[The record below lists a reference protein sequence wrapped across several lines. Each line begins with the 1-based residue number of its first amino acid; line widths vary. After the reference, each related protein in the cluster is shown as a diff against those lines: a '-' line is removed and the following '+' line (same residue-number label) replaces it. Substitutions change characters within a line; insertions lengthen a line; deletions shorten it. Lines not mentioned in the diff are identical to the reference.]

1 MPPYET
7 AFRLFNSKLGRTENV
22 RNIVST
28 YEMLTLLVSLIAVVI
43 AFVSLY
49 RTHRVVKR
57 QIELAEGQAEL
68 TKLQHKLLAQ
78 SEDEK
83 RKADVRVCLVKVGG
97 NYRLVFENRGPA
109 RAKDIVVEE
118 FVPDGFKSPF
128 MKSEMDKFLPIPQLL
143 PGEEISM
150 LTAVNLS
157 TPPQFSAKVSWLDGR
172 EERQDQFCQLSLG
185 SAT

>member
-68 TKLQHKLLAQ
+68 TKLQHKLLA
-78 SEDEK
+78 
-83 RKADVRVCLVKVGG
+83 
-97 NYRLVFENRGPA
+97 
-109 RAKDIVVEE
+109 
-118 FVPDGFKSPF
+118 
-128 MKSEMDKFLPIPQLL
+128 
-143 PGEEISM
+143 
-150 LTAVNLS
+150 
-157 TPPQFSAKVSWLDGR
+157 
-172 EERQDQFCQLSLG
+172 
-185 SAT
+185 